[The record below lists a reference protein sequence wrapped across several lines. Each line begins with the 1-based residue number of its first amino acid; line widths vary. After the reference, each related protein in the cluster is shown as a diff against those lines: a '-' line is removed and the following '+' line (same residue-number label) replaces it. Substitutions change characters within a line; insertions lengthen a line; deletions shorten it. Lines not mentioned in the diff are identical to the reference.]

1 MSVLDIDKKITRQ
14 SMVKMGLSPRYSS
27 SFLSEWTFCFIV
39 EQYEKLTYN
48 VYLLK
53 FSLWKESGVCNPSLT
68 IENHGG
74 PGVPKI
80 IEMFP
85 PLTDETELFAFFEH
99 FKNEYYW
106 PNHEHIRS

>member
-14 SMVKMGLSPRYSS
+14 SMEKMELSPRYSN
-27 SFLSEWTFCFIV
+27 SFISEWSFYFVV
-39 EQYEKLTYN
+39 EHPEKLAHT

-53 FSLWKESGVCNPSLT
+53 FSLWKESGVCNPYLT

-74 PGVPKI
+74 PGVPKT

-85 PLTDETELFAFFEH
+85 PLADETELFAFFEH
-99 FKNEYYW
+99 FKNQYYW
-106 PNHEHIRS
+106 PNYEHIRS

>member
-1 MSVLDIDKKITRQ
+1 
-14 SMVKMGLSPRYSS
+14 MVKMGLSPRYSN
-27 SFLSEWTFCFIV
+27 SFISEWSFHFVV
-39 EQYEKLTYN
+39 EHHEKLEYT

-53 FSLWKESGVCNPSLT
+53 FSLWKESGVCNPYLT

-106 PNHEHIRS
+106 PNYEHIRS

>member
-1 MSVLDIDKKITRQ
+1 MSVLDIDKKITKQ
-14 SMVKMGLSPRYSS
+14 SMEKMGLSPRYSN
-27 SFLSEWTFCFIV
+27 SFISEWTFCFTV
-39 EQYEKLTYN
+39 EHYEKSAYT

-53 FSLWKESGVCNPSLT
+53 FSLWKESGVCNPYLT

-85 PLTDETELFAFFEH
+85 PLADETELFAFFEH

-106 PNHEHIRS
+106 TNYEHIRS